1 MHPTDI
7 SIFFSRYD
15 ADQDGKLGFWEFSN
29 ALLPIDI
36 RLRDDLENRNQTLE
50 LQFETKDL
58 MKRVLRRAIDIELQ
72 MEGIRGKI

>member
-36 RLRDDLENRNQTLE
+36 RLRDDLENRQQSLE